1 MKLFP
6 SFLLKQLYTRG
17 SLQRHPDG
25 FTFHIKN
32 RLKDAQLTEV
42 KGIRIN
48 NQPVS
53 LEKVYMLDEEERKVY
68 AEEVNKGMVL
78 DFPLRKTL
86 TVFIE
91 GIGAIP
97 LKEAYKVEI
106 SLRSSPFGW
115 LDLKF
120 EDKLSSPASGDSS
133 LAARPGKKALEHGIP
148 RHPENDYEESMI
160 EKRREYLSDFTG
172 RKPQHLA
179 RPTYDPGVL
188 EGNCEHFVGVAQ
200 VPLGIAGPIHINGT
214 HAQGSFLVP
223 LATTEGTLVASY
235 NRGIKLLNKCGG
247 VQCTVQEEAMQRAPC
262 FVMENAREGLKFRE
276 WLQENLEEI
285 RTHAESTT
293 SHGKLTDIETY
304 LVGKFVY
311 TRFNYSTGDAAGQNM
326 VTLATYAACNW
337 IVQTYPAVQK
347 WALESNMATD
357 KKPSMLNM
365 LHTRGKRVTAEV
377 VLKKEVLQQE
387 FRADPEQLNYFK
399 RIGEIGGY
407 LSGSLNNSL
416 HAANALAAI
425 FIATGQDVANVA
437 ESCMGI
443 GYSELTPE
451 GDLYVSIT
459 LPSLIVATYGGG
471 TGIPAQREWLEMM
484 DCYGAGKAKK
494 FAEVVAGVVLAGE
507 LSLGMAVVSLEWVS
521 SHEAYGRNR

>member
-6 SFLLKQLYTRG
+6 SFLLKQLYTRK
-17 SLQRHPDG
+17 SLQRHRDV
-25 FTFHIKN
+25 FTFHLKN
-32 RLKDAQLTEV
+32 RLKDARLTQV
-42 KGIRIN
+42 KDIRIN
-48 NQPVS
+48 KQPVP
-53 LEKVYMLDEEERKVY
+53 LEKIYVLDEQDRKVY
-68 AEEVNKGMVL
+68 APDINSGKVL

-91 GIGAIP
+91 DSGSIP
-97 LKEAYKVEI
+97 EQDTYTVEI
-106 SLRSSPFGW
+106 SFRSTPFGW

-120 EDKLSSPASGDSS
+120 EDSPA
-133 LAARPGKKALEHGIP
+133 AAKQAVRKEASTQAIP
-148 RHPENDYEESMI
+148 RHPDDDFTEEVIS
-160 EKRREYLSDFTG
+160 KRRKFLADFTG
-172 RKPQHLA
+172 REPQHLA
-179 RPTYDPGVL
+179 HPTYEPHIL

-200 VPLGIAGPIHINGT
+200 VPLGIAGPIQVQGD
-214 HAQGSFLVP
+214 HARGSFLVP

-235 NRGIKLLNKCGG
+235 NRGIKLMNRCGG
-247 VQCTVQEEAMQRAPC
+247 VHCTVQEEAMQRAPC
-262 FVMENAREGLKFRE
+262 FVLANAREAVEFKQ
-276 WLQENLEEI
+276 WLQEHMEEI
-285 RTHAESTT
+285 RKHAESTT
-293 SHGKLTDIETY
+293 SYGKLLHIETY

-326 VTLATYAACNW
+326 VTLATYTACNW
-337 IVQTYPAVQK
+337 IVQTNPAVQK

-357 KKPSMLNM
+357 KKPSLLNM
-365 LHTRGKRVTAEV
+365 LHTRGKRVTAEI
-377 VLKKEVLQQE
+377 VLKKEVLQEE
-387 FRADPEQLNYFK
+387 FGSNPEQLNYFK
-399 RIGEIGGY
+399 RIGEIGSY

-416 HAANALAAI
+416 HAANALAAM

-471 TGIPAQREWLEMM
+471 TGLPAQREWLEMM
-484 DCYGAGKAKK
+484 DCYGEGKAKK
-494 FAEVVAGVVLAGE
+494 FAEIVAGVVLAGE

>member
-6 SFLLKQLYTRG
+6 SFLIKQLYTRK
-17 SLQRHPDG
+17 SLERHENG

-48 NQPVS
+48 KRLVS
-53 LEKVYMLDEEERKVY
+53 LEKVYVLDEDERKVY
-68 AEEVNKGMVL
+68 AKEINEGNIV

-86 TVFIE
+86 TVFIGSE
-91 GIGAIP
+91 NRDSIP
-97 LKEAYKVEI
+97 EQDSYNIEI
-106 SLRSSPFGW
+106 SFRSSPFGW

-120 EDKLSSPASGDSS
+120 EDKPGAPAEKQEDD
-133 LAARPGKKALEHGIP
+133 RVIP
-148 RHPENDYEESMI
+148 RHPEDDYQEQMI
-160 EKRREYLSDFTG
+160 AKRRKFLADFTG
-172 RKPQHLA
+172 KEPQHLA
-179 RPTYDPGVL
+179 RPTYDPQLL

-200 VPLGIAGPIHINGT
+200 VPLGIAGPIQVNGT
-214 HAQGSFLVP
+214 YAQGSFLVP

-235 NRGIKLLNKCGG
+235 NRGMKLLNKCGG
-247 VQCTVQEEAMQRAPC
+247 VQCTFQEEAMQRAPC
-262 FVMENAREGLKFRE
+262 FVMANGREGVKFRQ
-276 WLQENLEEI
+276 WLQDNLEEI
-285 RTHAESTT
+285 RKHAESTT
-293 SHGKLTDIETY
+293 SYGKLLNIETY

-326 VTLATYAACNW
+326 VTLATYTACNW
-337 IVQTYPAVQK
+337 IVQTNPAVLK

-357 KKPSMLNM
+357 KKPSLLNM

-377 VLKKEVLQQE
+377 VLKKEVLEEE
-387 FRADPEQLNYFK
+387 FRANPEQLNYVK
-399 RIGEIGGY
+399 RIGEIGSY

-416 HAANALAAI
+416 HAANALAAM

-471 TGIPAQREWLEMM
+471 TGLPAQREWLEMM

-494 FAEVVAGVVLAGE
+494 FAEIVTGVVLAGE
-507 LSLGMAVVSLEWVS
+507 LSLGMAIVSLEWVS

>member
-17 SLQRHPDG
+17 SLQRHTDG

-32 RLKDAQLTEV
+32 RLKDAQLTEI

-53 LEKVYMLDEEERKVY
+53 MEKVYVLDEEERKVY
-68 AEEVNKGMVL
+68 AKEINGGMVL
-78 DFPLRKTL
+78 DFPLRKTFS
-86 TVFIE
+86 VFID
-91 GIGAIP
+91 GIGSIP
-97 LKEAYKVEI
+97 EKSSYKIEI

-120 EDKLSSPASGDSS
+120 EDQLSTGSQESSSPATGS
-133 LAARPGKKALEHGIP
+133 GKKELDHIP
-148 RHPENDYEESMI
+148 RHPEHDYDESMI
-160 EKRREYLSDFTG
+160 ERRREYLADFTG
-172 RKPQHLA
+172 KQPQHLA
-179 RPTYDPGVL
+179 LPTYEPAVL

-214 HAQGSFLVP
+214 HAQGNFLVP

-262 FVMENAREGLKFRE
+262 FVLENAREGVKFRE
-276 WLQENLEEI
+276 WLQKNLEEI
-285 RTHAESTT
+285 RKHAESTT
-293 SHGKLTDIETY
+293 SHGRLLDIETY

-311 TRFNYSTGDAAGQNM
+311 TRFNYATGDAAGQNM
-326 VTLATYAACNW
+326 VTLATYVACNW
-337 IVQTYPAVQK
+337 IVQAYPGVEK

-399 RIGEIGGY
+399 RIGEIGSY

-416 HAANALAAI
+416 HAANALAAM

>member
-6 SFLLKQLYTRG
+6 SFLLKQLYTRK
-17 SLQRHPDG
+17 SLQRHSDG
-25 FTFHIKN
+25 FRFHLKN
-32 RLKDAQLTEV
+32 RLKDARLTQV
-42 KGIRIN
+42 KNIRIN
-48 NQPVS
+48 QLPVP
-53 LEKVYMLDEEERKVY
+53 LEKVYVRDEQGQRLSARDINRGK
-68 AEEVNKGMVL
+68 VL

-86 TVFIE
+86 TVYME
-91 GIGAIP
+91 ESDSIP
-97 LKEAYKVEI
+97 EQPTYTIEI
-106 SLRSSPFGW
+106 SLCSTPFGW

-120 EDKLSSPASGDSS
+120 KDRPA
-133 LAARPGKKALEHGIP
+133 AATEEVEGGKEIPPQAIP
-148 RHPENDYEESMI
+148 RHPEDDFKEEI
-160 EKRREYLSDFTG
+160 INQRRKFLADFTS
-172 RKPQHLA
+172 RQPQHLPH
-179 RPTYDPGVL
+179 PTYDPHVL

-200 VPLGIAGPIHINGT
+200 VPLGIAGPIKIRGS
-214 HAQGSFLVP
+214 HAKGSFLVP

-262 FVMENAREGLKFRE
+262 FVVGSALEAVEFKE
-276 WLQENLEEI
+276 WLQENLKEI
-285 RTHAESTT
+285 RRQAESTT
-293 SHGKLTDIETY
+293 SHGKLLHIETY

-311 TRFNYSTGDAAGQNM
+311 TRFNFSTGDAAGQNM
-326 VTLATYAACNW
+326 VTLATYTACNW
-337 IVQTYPAVQK
+337 IVQTNPAVQK

-357 KKPSMLNM
+357 KKPSLLNL
-365 LHTRGKRVTAEV
+365 LHTRGKRVTAEI
-377 VLKKEVLQQE
+377 VLKKEVLQEE
-387 FRADPEQLNYFK
+387 FGANPEQLNYFK
-399 RIGEIGGY
+399 RIGEIGSF

-416 HAANALAAI
+416 HAANALAAM

-471 TGIPAQREWLEMM
+471 TGLPAQREWLEMM
-484 DCYGAGKAKK
+484 DCYGDNKARK
-494 FAEVVAGVVLAGE
+494 FAEIVAGVVLAGE